1 MVTEVT
7 AGIKISVETA
17 YQPNHSDPKNS
28 IYLFSYRVVIE
39 NCSDQAVKL
48 MRRHWWIYDANG
60 MMREV
65 EGKGVVGE
73 QPVLKP
79 GERHCYS
86 STCDLS
92 TEIGKMKGNY
102 LMEGIMTGNQFHVN
116 IPEFSMVVHHMLN

>member
-7 AGIKISVETA
+7 DGIKISVETA
-17 YQPNHSDPKNS
+17 YQPSHSDPKES

-48 MRRHWWIYDANG
+48 LRRHWWIHDANG

-73 QPVLKP
+73 QPILKP
-79 GERHCYS
+79 GEKHCYS
-86 STCDLS
+86 STCDLP
-92 TEIGKMKGNY
+92 TEIGKMKGTY
-102 LMEGIMTGNQFHVN
+102 LMERVLTGSQFYVN
-116 IPEFSMVVHHMLN
+116 VPEFSMAVLHILN

>member
-17 YQPNHSDPKNS
+17 YQPSYSNPKKS
-28 IYLFSYRVVIE
+28 LYLFSYRVNIE

-48 MRRHWWIYDANG
+48 LRRHWWIYDANG
-60 MMREV
+60 MLREV

-73 QPVLKP
+73 QPILKP
-79 GERHCYS
+79 GETHCYS

-92 TEIGKMKGNY
+92 TEIGKMKGTY
-102 LMEGIMTGNQFHVN
+102 LMERIMTGNQFYVN
-116 IPEFSMVVHHMLN
+116 IPEFSMVVLHMLN